1 MSLLEINNITKT
13 FSLGN
18 KFLKTNQSIAAVK
31 DISLSLEE
39 GCCLGIVGESGC
51 GKTTLGKIILGLEK
65 PERGE
70 IFFLGK
76 DIYKTTGREL
86 KELRRNLQVV
96 FQDSL
101 SAVNP
106 RLPIGKIIS
115 EPIRN
120 YRKLT
125 PSEEKKQVL
134 ELLEIVGLSPADI
147 DKYPHQFSGG
157 QIQRVTI
164 ARAIALKPKLI
175 VLDEAA
181 ASLDMSVQAQ
191 ILNLLLDLK
200 EEFKLSYIFI
210 SHDIL
215 AVNYISDRLAVM
227 YMGKVVELI
236 EDIRLIDELRHPYSI
251 KLLSSVLSD
260 HPRHRKK
267 LSSSFD
273 EPAVSENGSYGCSYF
288 TRCEKASVL
297 CREQTPLLSSL
308 KEKHKVACPYCTR

>member
-1 MSLLEINNITKT
+1 MNLLEIYNITKT

-18 KFLKTNQSIAAVK
+18 KFWGTKKTVTAIQ
-31 DISLSLEE
+31 DISLNLEE

-70 IFFLGK
+70 VFFLGK
-76 DIYKTTGREL
+76 NIYQITGREL
-86 KELRRNLQVV
+86 KELRREMQVV

-106 RLPIGKIIS
+106 RLSIGRIIS

-120 YRKLT
+120 YQQLS
-125 PSEEKKQVL
+125 PSEERKQVQ
-134 ELLEIVGLSPADI
+134 ELLEIVGLNSADI

-157 QIQRVTI
+157 QIQRVNI

-175 VLDEAA
+175 VLDEAV
-181 ASLDMSVQAQ
+181 ASLDVSVQAQ

-215 AVNYISDRLAVM
+215 AVNYMSDSLAVM

-236 EDIRLIDELRHPYSI
+236 DDIKLIDELRHPYSI

-260 HPRHRKK
+260 HPSYRRK

-273 EPAVSENGSYGCSYF
+273 EPIISGDSNTGCSYL

-297 CREQTPLLSSL
+297 CREQTPLLCSL
-308 KEKHKVACPYCTR
+308 KKKHKVACLNL